1 MDSLRQAGIWK
12 RSLQSAVPA
21 DHGWLVN
28 ESGIAVVCMKGK
40 YFVKRIFTF
49 KPADCTYIMNGFR
62 CTIQD
67 CTNFEV
73 DEDEICLQ
81 ENDDSEE
88 DRF

>member
-1 MDSLRQAGIWK
+1 
-12 RSLQSAVPA
+12 
-21 DHGWLVN
+21 
-28 ESGIAVVCMKGK
+28 MKGK
-40 YFVKRIFTF
+40 YFVKKIFTF
-49 KPADCTYIMNGFR
+49 KLNFLKKKCKPADCTYIMNGFR